1 MQAGSYFHIPEL
13 NGRQGVKK
21 LKRELDKIRGV
32 RSVAINETTGRIAID
47 YDTTATEEDQLRRA
61 IADLGYSTQPASH

>member
-1 MQAGSYFHIPEL
+1 MQASSYFHIPEL

-32 RSVAINETTGRIAID
+32 RSVAINETTGRIAHR
-47 YDTTATEEDQLRRA
+47 L
-61 IADLGYSTQPASH
+61 